1 MQKPEFSLICDDTFY
16 RIFSA
21 SIVAFFCIFISLD
34 IGGSGELF
42 YTDSPLRSQ
51 RAKPSLTIVFLFL
64 ALLYLRSGSKEAARV
79 EFDELKISFRRGLDK
94 YDLMLGCVDLIE
106 PSFGFVRTFRVPFLS
121 YERFLK
127 LQEILKF
134 LLLFAYVVGVFLTI
148 KFGFAEAAIYAA
160 AGIFAPVSSWSART
174 KHTIAIGQEI
184 GVTSLQIVQAATAF
198 TNKGKTLKLSLLSEI
213 LDSAGKPVYRHKP
226 KSLEQVIS
234 AQTAKTVLGSLKA

>member
-1 MQKPEFSLICDDTFY
+1 MQKSEFSLICDDTFY

-21 SIVAFFCIFISLD
+21 SILAFFCIFISLD

-42 YTDSPLRSQ
+42 YTDSLLRSQ

-106 PSFGFVRTFRVPFLS
+106 PSFGFVRTFRVPFIS

-134 LLLFAYVVGVFLTI
+134 LLLFAYVAGVFLTI

-160 AGIFAPVSSWSART
+160 AGIFAILIASKLVVARRLDGRAGLRLRDCLLLRGRDDT
-174 KHTIAIGQEI
+174 G
-184 GVTSLQIVQAATAF
+184 AAVFFCIRPSRAEREALRIYF
-198 TNKGKTLKLSLLSEI
+198 LKNFSYDI
-213 LDSAGKPVYRHKP
+213 
-226 KSLEQVIS
+226 
-234 AQTAKTVLGSLKA
+234 KA

>member
-21 SIVAFFCIFISLD
+21 SILAFFCIFISLD

-51 RAKPSLTIVFLFL
+51 RAKPSLTIVFMFL

-106 PSFGFVRTFRVPFLS
+106 PSLGFVRTFRVPFLS

-134 LLLFAYVVGVFLTI
+134 LLLFAYVAGVFLTI

-160 AGIFAPVSSWSART
+160 AGIFAILIASKLVVARRLDGRAGLRLRDCLLLRGRDDT
-174 KHTIAIGQEI
+174 G
-184 GVTSLQIVQAATAF
+184 AAVFFCIRPSRAEREALRIYF
-198 TNKGKTLKLSLLSEI
+198 LKNFSYDI
-213 LDSAGKPVYRHKP
+213 
-226 KSLEQVIS
+226 
-234 AQTAKTVLGSLKA
+234 KA

>member
-21 SIVAFFCIFISLD
+21 SILAFFCIFISLD
-34 IGGSGELF
+34 IGGSGKLF

-51 RAKPSLTIVFLFL
+51 QAKPSLTIVFMFL

-134 LLLFAYVVGVFLTI
+134 LLLFAYVAGVFLTI

-160 AGIFAPVSSWSART
+160 AGIFAILIASKLVVARRLDGRAGLRLRDCLLLRGRDDT
-174 KHTIAIGQEI
+174 G
-184 GVTSLQIVQAATAF
+184 AAVFFCIRPSRAEREALRIYF
-198 TNKGKTLKLSLLSEI
+198 LKNFSYDI
-213 LDSAGKPVYRHKP
+213 
-226 KSLEQVIS
+226 
-234 AQTAKTVLGSLKA
+234 KA

>member
-1 MQKPEFSLICDDTFY
+1 MQKPEFSLICDDAFY
-16 RIFSA
+16 RIFSVA
-21 SIVAFFCIFISLD
+21 ILAFFCIFISLD

-51 RAKPSLTIVFLFL
+51 RAKPSLTIVFMFL

-106 PSFGFVRTFRVPFLS
+106 PSLGFVRTFRVPFLS

-134 LLLFAYVVGVFLTI
+134 LLLFAYVAGVFLTI

-160 AGIFAPVSSWSART
+160 AGIFAILIASKLVVARRLDGRAGLRLRDCLLLRGKDDT
-174 KHTIAIGQEI
+174 G
-184 GVTSLQIVQAATAF
+184 AAVFFCIRPSRAEREALRIYF
-198 TNKGKTLKLSLLSEI
+198 LKNFSYDI
-213 LDSAGKPVYRHKP
+213 
-226 KSLEQVIS
+226 
-234 AQTAKTVLGSLKA
+234 KA

>member
-21 SIVAFFCIFISLD
+21 SILAFFCIFISLD

-51 RAKPSLTIVFLFL
+51 RAKPSLTIVFMFL

-134 LLLFAYVVGVFLTI
+134 LLLFVYVAGVFLTI
-148 KFGFAEAAIYAA
+148 KFDFAEAAIYAA
-160 AGIFAPVSSWSART
+160 AGIFAILIASKLVVARRLDGRAGLRLRDCLLLRGKDDTGSAVFFCIRPSRAECEALR
-174 KHTIAIGQEI
+174 IY
-184 GVTSLQIVQAATAF
+184 F
-198 TNKGKTLKLSLLSEI
+198 LKNFSYDI
-213 LDSAGKPVYRHKP
+213 
-226 KSLEQVIS
+226 
-234 AQTAKTVLGSLKA
+234 KA

>member
-1 MQKPEFSLICDDTFY
+1 MRKPEFSLICDDTFY

-21 SIVAFFCIFISLD
+21 SILAFFCIFISLD

-51 RAKPSLTIVFLFL
+51 QAKPSLTIVFMFL

-106 PSFGFVRTFRVPFLS
+106 PSFGFVRTFRVPFIS

-134 LLLFAYVVGVFLTI
+134 LLLFAYAAGVFLTI

-160 AGIFAPVSSWSART
+160 AGIFAILIASKLVIARRLDGRAGLRLRDCLLLRGRDDT
-174 KHTIAIGQEI
+174 G
-184 GVTSLQIVQAATAF
+184 AAVFFCIRPSRAEREALRIYF
-198 TNKGKTLKLSLLSEI
+198 LKNFSYDI
-213 LDSAGKPVYRHKP
+213 
-226 KSLEQVIS
+226 
-234 AQTAKTVLGSLKA
+234 KA

>member
-21 SIVAFFCIFISLD
+21 SIFAFFCIFISLD

-51 RAKPSLTIVFLFL
+51 QAKPSLTIVFMFL
-64 ALLYLRSGSKEAARV
+64 ALLCLRSGSKETARV

-94 YDLMLGCVDLIE
+94 YDLMLGCIDLIE
-106 PSFGFVRTFRVPFLS
+106 PSLGFVRTFRVPFLS

-134 LLLFAYVVGVFLTI
+134 LLLFAYVAGVFLTI
-148 KFGFAEAAIYAA
+148 KFGFVEAAIYAA
-160 AGIFAPVSSWSART
+160 AGIFAILIASKLVVARRLDGRAGLRLRDCLLLRGRDDT
-174 KHTIAIGQEI
+174 G
-184 GVTSLQIVQAATAF
+184 AAVFFCIRPSRAEREALRIYF
-198 TNKGKTLKLSLLSEI
+198 LKNFSYDI
-213 LDSAGKPVYRHKP
+213 
-226 KSLEQVIS
+226 
-234 AQTAKTVLGSLKA
+234 KA

>member
-21 SIVAFFCIFISLD
+21 SILAFFCIFISLD

-51 RAKPSLTIVFLFL
+51 RAKPSLTIVFMFL

-134 LLLFAYVVGVFLTI
+134 LLLFAYVAGVFLTI

-160 AGIFAPVSSWSART
+160 AGIFAILIASKLVVARRLDGRAGLRLRDCLLLRGKDDT
-174 KHTIAIGQEI
+174 G
-184 GVTSLQIVQAATAF
+184 AAVFFCIRPSRAEREALRIYF
-198 TNKGKTLKLSLLSEI
+198 LKNFSYDI
-213 LDSAGKPVYRHKP
+213 
-226 KSLEQVIS
+226 
-234 AQTAKTVLGSLKA
+234 KA

>member
-16 RIFSA
+16 KIFSA
-21 SIVAFFCIFISLD
+21 SILAFFCIFISLD

-51 RAKPSLTIVFLFL
+51 RAKPSLTIVFMFL

-134 LLLFAYVVGVFLTI
+134 LLLFAYVAGVFLTI

-160 AGIFAPVSSWSART
+160 AGIFAILIASKLVVARRLDGRAGLRLRDCLLLRGRDDT
-174 KHTIAIGQEI
+174 G
-184 GVTSLQIVQAATAF
+184 AAVFFCIRPSRAEREALRIYF
-198 TNKGKTLKLSLLSEI
+198 LKNFSYDI
-213 LDSAGKPVYRHKP
+213 
-226 KSLEQVIS
+226 
-234 AQTAKTVLGSLKA
+234 KA

>member
-21 SIVAFFCIFISLD
+21 SILAFFCIFISLD

-51 RAKPSLTIVFLFL
+51 RAKPSLTIVFMFL

-106 PSFGFVRTFRVPFLS
+106 PSLGFVRTFRVPFLS

-134 LLLFAYVVGVFLTI
+134 LLLFAYVAGVFLTI

-160 AGIFAPVSSWSART
+160 AGIFAILIASKLVVARRLDGRAGLRLRDCLLLRGKDDT
-174 KHTIAIGQEI
+174 G
-184 GVTSLQIVQAATAF
+184 AAVFFCIRPSRAEREALRIYF
-198 TNKGKTLKLSLLSEI
+198 LKNFSYDI
-213 LDSAGKPVYRHKP
+213 
-226 KSLEQVIS
+226 
-234 AQTAKTVLGSLKA
+234 KA

>member
-21 SIVAFFCIFISLD
+21 SILAFFCIFISLD

-51 RAKPSLTIVFLFL
+51 RAKPSLTIVFMFL

-106 PSFGFVRTFRVPFLS
+106 PSLGFVRTFRVPFLS

-134 LLLFAYVVGVFLTI
+134 LLLFAYAAGVFLTI

-160 AGIFAPVSSWSART
+160 AGIFAILIASKLVVARRLDGRAGLRLRDCLLLRGRDDT
-174 KHTIAIGQEI
+174 G
-184 GVTSLQIVQAATAF
+184 AAVFFCIRPSRAEREALRIYF
-198 TNKGKTLKLSLLSEI
+198 LKNFSYDI
-213 LDSAGKPVYRHKP
+213 
-226 KSLEQVIS
+226 
-234 AQTAKTVLGSLKA
+234 KA

>member
-21 SIVAFFCIFISLD
+21 SILAFFCIFISLD
-34 IGGSGELF
+34 IGGSGGLF

-51 RAKPSLTIVFLFL
+51 QAKPSLTIVFMFL

-134 LLLFAYVVGVFLTI
+134 LLLFAYVAGVFLTI

-160 AGIFAPVSSWSART
+160 AGIFAILIASKLVVARRLDGRAGLRLRDCLLLRGKDDTGAAVFFCIRSSRAECEALRIYFFE
-174 KHTIAIGQEI
+174 KFQ
-184 GVTSLQIVQAATAF
+184 LQ
-198 TNKGKTLKLSLLSEI
+198 
-213 LDSAGKPVYRHKP
+213 H
-226 KSLEQVIS
+226 
-234 AQTAKTVLGSLKA
+234 

>member
-16 RIFSA
+16 RIFS
-21 SIVAFFCIFISLD
+21 VAILSFFCIFISLD

-51 RAKPSLTIVFLFL
+51 RAKPSLTIVFMFL

-134 LLLFAYVVGVFLTI
+134 LLLFAYAAGVFLTI

-160 AGIFAPVSSWSART
+160 AGIFAILIASKLVVARRLDGRAGLRLRDCLLLRGRDDT
-174 KHTIAIGQEI
+174 G
-184 GVTSLQIVQAATAF
+184 AAVFFCIRPSRAEREALRIYF
-198 TNKGKTLKLSLLSEI
+198 LKNFSYDI
-213 LDSAGKPVYRHKP
+213 
-226 KSLEQVIS
+226 
-234 AQTAKTVLGSLKA
+234 KA

>member
-21 SIVAFFCIFISLD
+21 SILAFFCIFISLD

-79 EFDELKISFRRGLDK
+79 EFDGLKISFRRGLDK

-134 LLLFAYVVGVFLTI
+134 LLLFAYVAGVFLTI

-160 AGIFAPVSSWSART
+160 AGIFAILIASKLVVARRLDGRAGLRLRDCLLLRGRDDT
-174 KHTIAIGQEI
+174 G
-184 GVTSLQIVQAATAF
+184 AAVFFCIRPSRAEREALRIYF
-198 TNKGKTLKLSLLSEI
+198 LKNFSYDI
-213 LDSAGKPVYRHKP
+213 
-226 KSLEQVIS
+226 
-234 AQTAKTVLGSLKA
+234 KA

>member
-16 RIFSA
+16 KIFSA
-21 SIVAFFCIFISLD
+21 SILAFFCIFISLD

-106 PSFGFVRTFRVPFLS
+106 PSLGFVRTFRVPFLS

-134 LLLFAYVVGVFLTI
+134 LLLFAYVAGVFLTI

-160 AGIFAPVSSWSART
+160 VGIFAILIASKLVVARRLDGRAGLRLRDCLLLRGRDDT
-174 KHTIAIGQEI
+174 G
-184 GVTSLQIVQAATAF
+184 AAVFFCIRPSRAEREALRIYF
-198 TNKGKTLKLSLLSEI
+198 LKNFSYDI
-213 LDSAGKPVYRHKP
+213 
-226 KSLEQVIS
+226 
-234 AQTAKTVLGSLKA
+234 KA

>member
-21 SIVAFFCIFISLD
+21 SILAFFCIFISLD

-42 YTDSPLRSQ
+42 YTDSLLRSQ
-51 RAKPSLTIVFLFL
+51 RAKPSLTIVFVFL

-106 PSFGFVRTFRVPFLS
+106 PSFGLVRTFRVPFLS

-134 LLLFAYVVGVFLTI
+134 LLLFAYVAGVFLTI

-160 AGIFAPVSSWSART
+160 AGIFAILIASKLVVARRLDGRAGLRLRDCLLLRGKDDT
-174 KHTIAIGQEI
+174 G
-184 GVTSLQIVQAATAF
+184 AAVFFCIRPSRAEREALRIYF
-198 TNKGKTLKLSLLSEI
+198 LKNFSYDI
-213 LDSAGKPVYRHKP
+213 
-226 KSLEQVIS
+226 
-234 AQTAKTVLGSLKA
+234 KA

>member
-21 SIVAFFCIFISLD
+21 SILAFFCIFISLD

-42 YTDSPLRSQ
+42 YTDSLLRSQ
-51 RAKPSLTIVFLFL
+51 QAKPSLTIVFLFL

-106 PSFGFVRTFRVPFLS
+106 PSLGFVRTFRVPFIS

-134 LLLFAYVVGVFLTI
+134 LLLFAYVAGVFLTI

-160 AGIFAPVSSWSART
+160 AGIFAILIASKLVVARRLDGRAGLRLRDCLLLRGRDNT
-174 KHTIAIGQEI
+174 G
-184 GVTSLQIVQAATAF
+184 AAVFFCIRPSRAEREALRIYF
-198 TNKGKTLKLSLLSEI
+198 LKNFSYDI
-213 LDSAGKPVYRHKP
+213 
-226 KSLEQVIS
+226 
-234 AQTAKTVLGSLKA
+234 KA

>member
-16 RIFSA
+16 KIFSA
-21 SIVAFFCIFISLD
+21 SILAFFCIFISLD

-51 RAKPSLTIVFLFL
+51 QAKPSLTIVFMFL

-134 LLLFAYVVGVFLTI
+134 LLLFAYVASVFLTI

-160 AGIFAPVSSWSART
+160 AGIFAILIASKLVVARRLDGRAGLRLRDCLLLRGRDDT
-174 KHTIAIGQEI
+174 G
-184 GVTSLQIVQAATAF
+184 AAVFFCIRPSRAEREALRIYF
-198 TNKGKTLKLSLLSEI
+198 LKNFSYDI
-213 LDSAGKPVYRHKP
+213 
-226 KSLEQVIS
+226 
-234 AQTAKTVLGSLKA
+234 KA

>member
-1 MQKPEFSLICDDTFY
+1 MQKPEFSLVCDDTFY
-16 RIFSA
+16 KIFSVA
-21 SIVAFFCIFISLD
+21 ILAFFCIFISLD

-42 YTDSPLRSQ
+42 YTDSLLRSQ
-51 RAKPSLTIVFLFL
+51 QAKPSLTIVFLFL

-106 PSFGFVRTFRVPFLS
+106 PSLGFVRTFRVPFIS

-134 LLLFAYVVGVFLTI
+134 LLLFAYVAGVFLTI

-160 AGIFAPVSSWSART
+160 AGIFAILIASKLVVARRLDGRAGLRLRDCLLLRGRDNT
-174 KHTIAIGQEI
+174 G
-184 GVTSLQIVQAATAF
+184 AAVFFCIRPSRAEREALRIYF
-198 TNKGKTLKLSLLSEI
+198 LKNFSYDI
-213 LDSAGKPVYRHKP
+213 
-226 KSLEQVIS
+226 
-234 AQTAKTVLGSLKA
+234 KA

>member
-16 RIFSA
+16 KIFSA
-21 SIVAFFCIFISLD
+21 SILAFFCIFISLD

-42 YTDSPLRSQ
+42 YKDSPLRSQ
-51 RAKPSLTIVFLFL
+51 QAKPSLTIVFMFL
-64 ALLYLRSGSKEAARV
+64 ALLYLRSSSKEAARV

-106 PSFGFVRTFRVPFLS
+106 PSFGFVRTFRVPFIS

-134 LLLFAYVVGVFLTI
+134 LLLFVYVAGVFLTI

-160 AGIFAPVSSWSART
+160 AGIFAILIASKLVVARRLDGRAGLRLRDCLLLRGRDDT
-174 KHTIAIGQEI
+174 G
-184 GVTSLQIVQAATAF
+184 AAVFFCIRPSRAEREALRIYF
-198 TNKGKTLKLSLLSEI
+198 LKNFSYDI
-213 LDSAGKPVYRHKP
+213 
-226 KSLEQVIS
+226 
-234 AQTAKTVLGSLKA
+234 KA

>member
-16 RIFSA
+16 RIFSVA
-21 SIVAFFCIFISLD
+21 ILAFFCIFISLD

-51 RAKPSLTIVFLFL
+51 RAKPSLTIVFMFL

-134 LLLFAYVVGVFLTI
+134 LLLFAYVAGVFLTI
-148 KFGFAEAAIYAA
+148 KFGFVEAAIYAA
-160 AGIFAPVSSWSART
+160 AGIFAILIASKLVVARRLDGRAGLRLRDCLLLRGRDDT
-174 KHTIAIGQEI
+174 G
-184 GVTSLQIVQAATAF
+184 AAVFFCIRPSRVEREALRIYF
-198 TNKGKTLKLSLLSEI
+198 LKNFSYDI
-213 LDSAGKPVYRHKP
+213 
-226 KSLEQVIS
+226 
-234 AQTAKTVLGSLKA
+234 KA

>member
-16 RIFSA
+16 KIFSA
-21 SIVAFFCIFISLD
+21 SILAFFCIFISLD

-51 RAKPSLTIVFLFL
+51 RAKPSLTIVFMFL

-134 LLLFAYVVGVFLTI
+134 LLLFAYAAGVFLTI

-160 AGIFAPVSSWSART
+160 AGIFAILIASKLVVARRLDGRAGLRLRDCLLLRGKDDT
-174 KHTIAIGQEI
+174 G
-184 GVTSLQIVQAATAF
+184 AAVFFCIRPSRAEREALRIYF
-198 TNKGKTLKLSLLSEI
+198 LKNFSYDI
-213 LDSAGKPVYRHKP
+213 
-226 KSLEQVIS
+226 
-234 AQTAKTVLGSLKA
+234 KA

>member
-21 SIVAFFCIFISLD
+21 SILAFFCIFISLD

-51 RAKPSLTIVFLFL
+51 RAKPSLTIVFMFL

-106 PSFGFVRTFRVPFLS
+106 PSLGFVRTFRVPLIS

-134 LLLFAYVVGVFLTI
+134 LLLFAYAAGVFLTI

-160 AGIFAPVSSWSART
+160 AGIFAILIASKLVVARRLDGRAGLRLRDCLLLRGRDNT
-174 KHTIAIGQEI
+174 G
-184 GVTSLQIVQAATAF
+184 AAVFFCIRPSRAEREALRIYF
-198 TNKGKTLKLSLLSEI
+198 LKNFSYDI
-213 LDSAGKPVYRHKP
+213 
-226 KSLEQVIS
+226 
-234 AQTAKTVLGSLKA
+234 KA

>member
-16 RIFSA
+16 RIFSV
-21 SIVAFFCIFISLD
+21 SILAFFCIFISLD

-51 RAKPSLTIVFLFL
+51 QAKPSLTIVFMFL

-106 PSFGFVRTFRVPFLS
+106 PSFGFVRTFRVPFIG

-134 LLLFAYVVGVFLTI
+134 LLLFAYVAGVFLTI
-148 KFGFAEAAIYAA
+148 KFGFVEAAIYAA
-160 AGIFAPVSSWSART
+160 AGIFAILIASKLVVARRLDGRAGLRLRDCLLLRGRDDT
-174 KHTIAIGQEI
+174 G
-184 GVTSLQIVQAATAF
+184 AAVFFCIRPSRAEREALRIYF
-198 TNKGKTLKLSLLSEI
+198 LKNFSYDI
-213 LDSAGKPVYRHKP
+213 
-226 KSLEQVIS
+226 
-234 AQTAKTVLGSLKA
+234 KA

>member
-1 MQKPEFSLICDDTFY
+1 MQKPEFSLVCDDTFY
-16 RIFSA
+16 KIFSVA
-21 SIVAFFCIFISLD
+21 ILAFFCIFISLD

-51 RAKPSLTIVFLFL
+51 RAKPSLTIVFMFL

-134 LLLFAYVVGVFLTI
+134 LLLFAYAAGVFLTI

-160 AGIFAPVSSWSART
+160 AGIFAILIASKLVVARRLDGRAGLRLRDCLLLRGRDDT
-174 KHTIAIGQEI
+174 G
-184 GVTSLQIVQAATAF
+184 AAVFFCIRPSRAEREALRIYF
-198 TNKGKTLKLSLLSEI
+198 LKNFSYDI
-213 LDSAGKPVYRHKP
+213 
-226 KSLEQVIS
+226 
-234 AQTAKTVLGSLKA
+234 KA

>member
-21 SIVAFFCIFISLD
+21 SILAFFCIFISLD

-51 RAKPSLTIVFLFL
+51 RAKPSLTIVFMFL

-106 PSFGFVRTFRVPFLS
+106 PSFGFVRTFRVPLIS

-134 LLLFAYVVGVFLTI
+134 LLLFAYAAGVFLTI
-148 KFGFAEAAIYAA
+148 KFGFVEAAIYAA
-160 AGIFAPVSSWSART
+160 AGIFAILIASKLVVARRLDGRAGLRLRDCLLLRGKDDT
-174 KHTIAIGQEI
+174 G
-184 GVTSLQIVQAATAF
+184 AAVFFCIRPSRAEREALRIYF
-198 TNKGKTLKLSLLSEI
+198 LKNFSYDI
-213 LDSAGKPVYRHKP
+213 
-226 KSLEQVIS
+226 
-234 AQTAKTVLGSLKA
+234 KA

>member
-21 SIVAFFCIFISLD
+21 SILAFFCIFISLD

-51 RAKPSLTIVFLFL
+51 QAKPSLTIVFMFL

-106 PSFGFVRTFRVPFLS
+106 PSFGFVRTFRVPFIS

-134 LLLFAYVVGVFLTI
+134 LLLFAYVAGVFLTI

-160 AGIFAPVSSWSART
+160 AGIFAILIASKLVVARRLDGRAGLRLRDCLLLRGRDDT
-174 KHTIAIGQEI
+174 G
-184 GVTSLQIVQAATAF
+184 AAVFFCIRPSRAEREALRIYF
-198 TNKGKTLKLSLLSEI
+198 LKNFSYDI
-213 LDSAGKPVYRHKP
+213 
-226 KSLEQVIS
+226 
-234 AQTAKTVLGSLKA
+234 KA

>member
-1 MQKPEFSLICDDTFY
+1 MQKLEFSLICDDTFY
-16 RIFSA
+16 KIFSA
-21 SIVAFFCIFISLD
+21 SILAFFCIFISLD

-64 ALLYLRSGSKEAARV
+64 VLLYLRSGSKEAARV

-106 PSFGFVRTFRVPFLS
+106 PSLGFVRTFRVPFLS

-134 LLLFAYVVGVFLTI
+134 LLLFAYVAGVFLTI

-160 AGIFAPVSSWSART
+160 AGIFAILIASKLVVARRLDGRAGLRLRDCLLLRGRDDT
-174 KHTIAIGQEI
+174 G
-184 GVTSLQIVQAATAF
+184 AAVFFCIRPSRAEREALRIYF
-198 TNKGKTLKLSLLSEI
+198 LKNFSYDI
-213 LDSAGKPVYRHKP
+213 
-226 KSLEQVIS
+226 
-234 AQTAKTVLGSLKA
+234 KA

>member
-21 SIVAFFCIFISLD
+21 SILAFFCIFISLD

-42 YTDSPLRSQ
+42 YTDSLLRSQ
-51 RAKPSLTIVFLFL
+51 QAKPSLTIVFLFL

-106 PSFGFVRTFRVPFLS
+106 PSLGFVRTFRVPFIS

-134 LLLFAYVVGVFLTI
+134 LLLFAYVAGVFLTI

-160 AGIFAPVSSWSART
+160 AGIFAILIASKLVVARRLDGRAGLRLRDCLLLRGRDDT
-174 KHTIAIGQEI
+174 G
-184 GVTSLQIVQAATAF
+184 AAVFFCIRPSRAEREALRIYF
-198 TNKGKTLKLSLLSEI
+198 LKNFSYDI
-213 LDSAGKPVYRHKP
+213 
-226 KSLEQVIS
+226 
-234 AQTAKTVLGSLKA
+234 KA

>member
-21 SIVAFFCIFISLD
+21 SILAFFCIFISLD

-51 RAKPSLTIVFLFL
+51 RAKPSLTIVFMFL

-79 EFDELKISFRRGLDK
+79 EFDGLKISFRRGLDK
-94 YDLMLGCVDLIE
+94 YDLMLVCVDLIE
-106 PSFGFVRTFRVPFLS
+106 PSLGFVRTFRVPFLS
-121 YERFLK
+121 YEKFLK

-134 LLLFAYVVGVFLTI
+134 LLLFAYVAGVFLTI

-160 AGIFAPVSSWSART
+160 TGIFAILIASKLVVARRLDGRAGLRLRDCLLLRGRDDT
-174 KHTIAIGQEI
+174 G
-184 GVTSLQIVQAATAF
+184 AAVFFCIRPSRAEREALRIYF
-198 TNKGKTLKLSLLSEI
+198 LKNFSYDI
-213 LDSAGKPVYRHKP
+213 
-226 KSLEQVIS
+226 
-234 AQTAKTVLGSLKA
+234 KA

>member
-16 RIFSA
+16 KIFSA
-21 SIVAFFCIFISLD
+21 SIFMFFCIFISLD

-42 YTDSPLRSQ
+42 YTDSLLRSQ
-51 RAKPSLTIVFLFL
+51 QAKPSLTIVSMFL

-106 PSFGFVRTFRVPFLS
+106 PSLGFVRTFRVPLIS

-134 LLLFAYVVGVFLTI
+134 LLLFAYAAGVFLTI

-160 AGIFAPVSSWSART
+160 AGIFAIL
-174 KHTIAIGQEI
+174 IASKLVVALRLDGRA
-184 GVTSLQIVQAATAF
+184 GLRLRDCLLLRGRDDTGAAVFFCIRPSRAEREALRIYF
-198 TNKGKTLKLSLLSEI
+198 LKNFSYDI
-213 LDSAGKPVYRHKP
+213 
-226 KSLEQVIS
+226 
-234 AQTAKTVLGSLKA
+234 KA

>member
-21 SIVAFFCIFISLD
+21 SILAFFCIFISLD

-64 ALLYLRSGSKEAARV
+64 ALLYLRSGSKEAACV

-134 LLLFAYVVGVFLTI
+134 LLLFAYVAGVFLTI

-160 AGIFAPVSSWSART
+160 AGIFAILIASKLVVARRLDGRAGLRLRDCLLLRGKDDT
-174 KHTIAIGQEI
+174 G
-184 GVTSLQIVQAATAF
+184 AAVFFCIRPSRAEREALRIYF
-198 TNKGKTLKLSLLSEI
+198 LKNFSYDI
-213 LDSAGKPVYRHKP
+213 
-226 KSLEQVIS
+226 
-234 AQTAKTVLGSLKA
+234 KA

>member
-1 MQKPEFSLICDDTFY
+1 MQKPKFSLICDDTFY

-21 SIVAFFCIFISLD
+21 SILAFFCIFISLD

-51 RAKPSLTIVFLFL
+51 RAKPSLTIVFMFL

-134 LLLFAYVVGVFLTI
+134 LLLFAYVAGVFLTI

-160 AGIFAPVSSWSART
+160 AGIFAILIASKLVVARRLDGRAGLRLRDCLLLRGRDDT
-174 KHTIAIGQEI
+174 G
-184 GVTSLQIVQAATAF
+184 AAVFFCIRPSRAEREALRIYF
-198 TNKGKTLKLSLLSEI
+198 LKNFSYDI
-213 LDSAGKPVYRHKP
+213 
-226 KSLEQVIS
+226 
-234 AQTAKTVLGSLKA
+234 KA

>member
-21 SIVAFFCIFISLD
+21 SILAFFCISISLD

-51 RAKPSLTIVFLFL
+51 QAKPSLTIVFMFL

-106 PSFGFVRTFRVPFLS
+106 PSFGFVRTFRVPFIS

-134 LLLFAYVVGVFLTI
+134 LLLFAYAAGVFLTI

-160 AGIFAPVSSWSART
+160 AGIFAILIASKLVVARRLDGRAGLRLRDCLLLRGRDDT
-174 KHTIAIGQEI
+174 G
-184 GVTSLQIVQAATAF
+184 AAVFFCIRPSRAEREALRIYF
-198 TNKGKTLKLSLLSEI
+198 LKNFSYDI
-213 LDSAGKPVYRHKP
+213 
-226 KSLEQVIS
+226 
-234 AQTAKTVLGSLKA
+234 KA

>member
-21 SIVAFFCIFISLD
+21 SILAFFCIFISLD

-51 RAKPSLTIVFLFL
+51 QAKPSLTIVFIFL

-106 PSFGFVRTFRVPFLS
+106 PSLGFVRTFRVPFLS

-134 LLLFAYVVGVFLTI
+134 LLLFAYVAGVFLTI

-160 AGIFAPVSSWSART
+160 AGVFAILIASKLVVARRLDGRAGLRLRDCLLLRGRDDT
-174 KHTIAIGQEI
+174 G
-184 GVTSLQIVQAATAF
+184 AAVFFCIRPSRAEREALRIYF
-198 TNKGKTLKLSLLSEI
+198 LKNFSYDI
-213 LDSAGKPVYRHKP
+213 
-226 KSLEQVIS
+226 
-234 AQTAKTVLGSLKA
+234 KA

>member
-21 SIVAFFCIFISLD
+21 SILAFFCIFISLD

-51 RAKPSLTIVFLFL
+51 RAKPSLTIVFMFL
-64 ALLYLRSGSKEAARV
+64 ALLYLRSGSKEAAHV

-106 PSFGFVRTFRVPFLS
+106 PSLGFVRTFRVPFLS

-134 LLLFAYVVGVFLTI
+134 LLLFAYAAGVFLTI

-160 AGIFAPVSSWSART
+160 VGIFAILIASKLVVARRLDGRAGLRLRDCLLLRGKDDT
-174 KHTIAIGQEI
+174 G
-184 GVTSLQIVQAATAF
+184 AAVFFCIRPSRAEREALRIYF
-198 TNKGKTLKLSLLSEI
+198 LKNFSYDI
-213 LDSAGKPVYRHKP
+213 
-226 KSLEQVIS
+226 
-234 AQTAKTVLGSLKA
+234 KA

>member
-1 MQKPEFSLICDDTFY
+1 MQKPKFSLICDDTFY
-16 RIFSA
+16 KIFSA
-21 SIVAFFCIFISLD
+21 SILAFFCIFISLD

-51 RAKPSLTIVFLFL
+51 RAKPSLTIVFVFL

-106 PSFGFVRTFRVPFLS
+106 PSLGFVRTFRVPFLS

-134 LLLFAYVVGVFLTI
+134 LLLFAYAAGVFLTI
-148 KFGFAEAAIYAA
+148 KFGFVEAAIYAA
-160 AGIFAPVSSWSART
+160 TGIFAILIASKLVVARRLDGRAGLRLRDCLLLRGRDDT
-174 KHTIAIGQEI
+174 GAAVFFLHTSQPRRARSFAHIFFEKFQ
-184 GVTSLQIVQAATAF
+184 L
-198 TNKGKTLKLSLLSEI
+198 
-213 LDSAGKPVYRHKP
+213 RH
-226 KSLEQVIS
+226 
-234 AQTAKTVLGSLKA
+234 

>member
-21 SIVAFFCIFISLD
+21 SILAFFCIFISLD

-42 YTDSPLRSQ
+42 YTDSSLRSQ
-51 RAKPSLTIVFLFL
+51 RAKPSLTIVFMFL
-64 ALLYLRSGSKEAARV
+64 ALLYLRSGSKEAARM

-121 YERFLK
+121 YEWFLK

-134 LLLFAYVVGVFLTI
+134 LLLFAYVAGVFLTI
-148 KFGFAEAAIYAA
+148 KFGFAEAAIYAV
-160 AGIFAPVSSWSART
+160 AGIFAILIASKLVVARRLDGRARLRLRDCLLLRGRDDT
-174 KHTIAIGQEI
+174 G
-184 GVTSLQIVQAATAF
+184 AAVFFCIRPSRAEREALRIYF
-198 TNKGKTLKLSLLSEI
+198 LKNFSYDI
-213 LDSAGKPVYRHKP
+213 
-226 KSLEQVIS
+226 
-234 AQTAKTVLGSLKA
+234 KA